1 MELTWDHEII
11 YTPWIYQEL
20 WQIKAFL
27 LGFPN
32 LKTDIMNLCGDW
44 PRSNHIYPIGS
55 IWLGIFTYE
64 STIKD
69 STKYMYFNSYKSTY
83 NHPHGSPKTPGY
95 IYIYTKTPFPNPK
108 ENKTHPGCLAV
119 TGGWM
124 NLLPPVVE
132 VWRLHPNWK
141 RRNASSAS
149 PRWSKVDDHHDVVSI
164 IQISKFVY

>member
-108 ENKTHPGCLAV
+108 ENKTHPGGLAV

-124 NLLPPVVE
+124 NLLPSSRFGAFTRIGSE
-132 VWRLHPNWK
+132 ETQAAH
-141 RRNASSAS
+141 RRGGRKSTTTTTS
-149 PRWSKVDDHHDVVSI
+149 
-164 IQISKFVY
+164 F

>member
-95 IYIYTKTPFPNPK
+95 MYIYIQKHLFRTPKKTKPTPVALP
-108 ENKTHPGCLAV
+108 LLV
-119 TGGWM
+119 GGWISF
-124 NLLPPVVE
+124 LPSSRFGAFTRIGSE
-132 VWRLHPNWK
+132 ETQAAH
-141 RRNASSAS
+141 RRGGRKSTTTTTS
-149 PRWSKVDDHHDVVSI
+149 
-164 IQISKFVY
+164 F